1 MNAWTEHVSA
11 ALLGTQRR
19 PPPSLPEA
27 PAGTADPAGRLLDQ
41 AALLTVRRRAG
52 LLPGTAEPVA
62 PAPAETAPVVP
73 PEAARRLAQILA
85 GERFRV
91 LPEWLERAAERGYR
105 VPPRLLPDLLEKGR
119 TDRGLRPLIARAAGR
134 RGVWLALRNT
144 DWAYLVAVGE
154 DDAAADPGAW
164 QTGTRGRRVAH
175 LVRLRATDPAAA
187 LATLRETW
195 DREPA
200 PDRTVFLATF
210 ERGLSAAD
218 EEFLE
223 AALDDRGQDVRR
235 IAADLLARLP
245 GSAYG
250 RRMTERARVCLRGE
264 HRTVRHRAQR
274 WIVVEP
280 PAGHDDAMQR
290 DGIPF
295 HAAERIGDRAGWLRE
310 VLARTPLAT
319 WTELFGMRPMEV
331 VCLPIADAVDHDVHS
346 AKDVHLGWARAAV
359 RQRDAGWARALL
371 KGGVVVD
378 EVEALADLLAV
389 LPAGERDAAAADLIR
404 WVEGHDDLIRTLDRI
419 PGPWT
424 GELADTVV
432 ATLLTAARRPDA
444 ARFVSRLCRLAD
456 ERLTPGAVSR
466 LDEITRDHANS
477 WPLTELTETL
487 RFRHHMLEELR

>member
-19 PPPSLPEA
+19 PAPRLPEA
-27 PAGTADPAGRLLDQ
+27 PEDAADPAGRLLDQ
-41 AALLTVRRRAG
+41 AAVLTVRRRAG
-52 LLPGTAEPVA
+52 LIAGTAEPIA
-62 PAPAETAPVVP
+62 PAPAENAPPVP
-73 PEAARRLAQILA
+73 PEATRRLRQILA
-85 GERFRV
+85 GERARV
-91 LPEWLERAAERGYR
+91 LPEWLERTAGLGYR
-105 VPPRLLPDLLEKGR
+105 VPAGLLPDLLEKGR
-119 TDRGLRPLIARAAGR
+119 TDRTLRPLIARAAGR
-134 RGVWLALRNT
+134 RGVWLALQNT
-144 DWAYLVAVGE
+144 DWAYLVAVGGE
-154 DDAAADPGAW
+154 DAADDPGGW
-164 QTGTRGRRVAH
+164 ETGTRARRIAH
-175 LVRLRATDPAAA
+175 LVRLRATDPPAA
-187 LATLRETW
+187 LAALRATW

-200 PDRTVFLATF
+200 PDRAVFLATF
-210 ERGLSAAD
+210 ERGLSAGD

-250 RRMTERARVCLRGE
+250 RRMAERARACLRGE
-264 HRTVRHRAQR
+264 HRTVRLRAQQ

-280 PAGHDDAMQR
+280 PAGHDDTMQR

-295 HAAERIGDRAGWLRE
+295 HAAERIGNRAGWLRE

-319 WTELFGMRPMEV
+319 WTELFDMRPMEV

-359 RQRDAGWARALL
+359 RQRDAEWARALL

-378 EVEALADLLAV
+378 EVEALADLLSV
-389 LPAGERDAAAADLIR
+389 LPAGERDGAAADLIR
-404 WVEGHDDLIRTLDRI
+404 WVEGQADVVRVLDRM

-424 GELADTVV
+424 GELADAVV
-432 ATLLTAARRPDA
+432 ASLLTAARQPEA
-444 ARFVSRLCRLAD
+444 ARFLAQLCRLAD
-456 ERLTPGAVSR
+456 ERLTPDAVSR
-466 LDEITRDHANS
+466 LDEITRDHAAS